1 MSARLLGAKQ
11 VFFIKPGI
19 IKREIPARG
28 KFKVLPASKTTLISA
43 RARKYKLTA
52 RMLANSRKDRW
63 IPLQVA
69 GSNKGKEDRI

>member
-1 MSARLLGAKQ
+1 M
-11 VFFIKPGI
+11 
-19 IKREIPARG
+19 
-28 KFKVLPASKTTLISA
+28 LPASKTTLISA

-69 GSNKGKEDRI
+69 GSNKGKEDTIKGVTPLFSSADD